1 MQIIGCAPY
10 EQLRL
15 THSVE
20 KIRGEAGDRR
30 GRDAR
35 FDAFNRAAVEP
46 HGRERRFDHVELLR
60 EHGADHAGEDVAPCP
75 PWRAWPNPSD

>member
-46 HGRERRFDHVELLR
+46 HAERRGLCRTHALAQKRRDQACQHVP
-60 EHGADHAGEDVAPCP
+60 APTL
-75 PWRAWPNPSD
+75 